1 MDLLDRYLQAVK
13 KHLPWQRQDDIIA
26 ELRANLEAQLEEKE
40 SELGRPLTTGE
51 AEEWLKQLGAPLQ
64 MAARYQPQQYLIGP
78 TVFPIYWYVLKM
90 ATAWCTI
97 IYTIV
102 IGVEILVGRDPS
114 LTGVVEAIVH
124 APFVLMT
131 TAAWVTLIF
140 AALEFAVAQ
149 NRFKFPAAVAPSV
162 SWTPSTLPPLEV
174 DIALGKKPRS
184 YAQAVAELIFGF
196 IFLIWVLLLPRHP
209 WLLFGPGAAF
219 LNSSPYELAPVW
231 FQFYWWIVAL
241 NVLQLGW
248 RCVDLMRG
256 TWQRQRPAL
265 HIFYKAFGL
274 IPIVLLL
281 SVPDHATV
289 LLKDPALNSAPY
301 GVTLDTINLGI
312 YRAFLA
318 ILIIASLQL
327 AWDIGRMG
335 VNAWR
340 KGEAAMR

>member
-1 MDLLDRYLQAVK
+1 
-13 KHLPWQRQDDIIA
+13 
-26 ELRANLEAQLEEKE
+26 
-40 SELGRPLTTGE
+40 
-51 AEEWLKQLGAPLQ
+51 
-64 MAARYQPQQYLIGP
+64 
-78 TVFPIYWYVLKM
+78 
-90 ATAWCTI
+90 
-97 IYTIV
+97 
-102 IGVEILVGRDPS
+102 
-114 LTGVVEAIVH
+114 
-124 APFVLMT
+124 
-131 TAAWVTLIF
+131 
-140 AALEFAVAQ
+140 
-149 NRFKFPAAVAPSV
+149 
-162 SWTPSTLPPLEV
+162 V

-312 YRAFLA
+312 YRAFLG